1 MTVTLNSETI
11 RLINFF
17 ENITGA
23 KVKDCIVDEESN
35 TIYFL
40 IKEGDIG
47 LAIGKNGSSVKNAEK
62 ILKRRIKL
70 IEFSEDIHSF
80 VRNTVP
86 KASDILI
93 KNGDKT
99 IVEIR
104 VEKNDKA
111 SVIGRD
117 RKRLKIIREILK
129 RNYNIDEICIR

>member
-1 MTVTLNSETI
+1 MTVTLNSEAI